1 MAADG
6 ISVIIPAYNVD
17 GFIAEAFA
25 SVAAQTKSV
34 HEILVIDDG
43 STDGTAAWLR
53 DMARKD
59 TRLRVLTSD
68 RLGPSGAR
76 NVGLKAATQS
86 IIAFLDADDAWPRD
100 KIEQQ
105 MDRLSAADR
114 PDIVSGLIR
123 RFRKLKPGTLT
134 PDGEPGEVMANVN
147 LGACLFR
154 RRAFDAVGRFDERLL
169 HCEDLDLMFRVR
181 EVGLKVAIMR
191 EVTLYY
197 RIRPGSWTQTKSS
210 EGQNELGALAALRLS
225 IGRRRSAGRALA
237 LPPFTSLIDE

>member
-1 MAADG
+1 MPADG
-6 ISVIIPAYNVD
+6 ISVILPAYNVD

-25 SVAAQTKSV
+25 SIAAQTKSV
-34 HEILVIDDG
+34 HEILIIDDG

-59 TRLRVLTSD
+59 ARLRVLTSD

-76 NVGLKAATQS
+76 NVGLRAATQS
-86 IIAFLDADDAWPRD
+86 TIAFLDADDAWPRD
-100 KIEQQ
+100 KIERQ

-114 PDIVSGLIR
+114 PDIVSGQIR

-134 PDGEPGEVMANVN
+134 PDGEPGELMVNVN

-154 RRAFDAVGRFDERLL
+154 RRVFDTVGRLNERLL

-197 RIRPGSWTQTKSS
+197 RIRPGSWTQTKST

-225 IGRRRSAGRALA
+225 IGRRRSAGRALV
-237 LPPFTSLIDE
+237 LPPFTSLIDG